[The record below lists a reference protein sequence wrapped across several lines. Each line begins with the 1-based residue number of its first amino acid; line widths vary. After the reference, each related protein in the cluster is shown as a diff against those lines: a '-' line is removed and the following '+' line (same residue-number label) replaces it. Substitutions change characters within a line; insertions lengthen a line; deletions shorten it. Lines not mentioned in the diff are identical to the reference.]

1 MKKIVSILFIM
12 SLIVS
17 CSKDKELETIT
28 NFSEYYE
35 LVKMTGSFS
44 GSETTGSQMEWQET
58 YILNT
63 KEGTFSKSRLFNNI
77 LTEERGTYTYITIDN
92 QNYIE
97 FTFNND
103 SDIIGNCTGNL
114 KETLL
119 VLEDDNKL
127 VSTWGACDGPG
138 LEYQKGF
145 EFCGTI

>member
-63 KEGTFSKSRLFNNI
+63 KEGTFSNPVCL
-77 LTEERGTYTYITIDN
+77 
-92 QNYIE
+92 
-97 FTFNND
+97 
-103 SDIIGNCTGNL
+103 II
-114 KETLL
+114 
-119 VLEDDNKL
+119 
-127 VSTWGACDGPG
+127 
-138 LEYQKGF
+138 F
-145 EFCGTI
+145 